1 MEEDKS
7 KLVLCHLHG
16 SNSALDGLS
25 NLKEA
30 ALKLKELGY
39 GGGAITD
46 HGTLSGTYDWYKAC
60 NEVGIKPILGCEFYM
75 AINDYKIHDNSEKE
89 RTHLTVLAKNKK
101 GWQNLCRLNYLS
113 YKDGFYYKNRIDY
126 KLLFEHK
133 EGLIVLSGCASSQI
147 SKYIKNDEFDKA
159 KDLIIKLKE
168 EFKDD
173 FYLELQSHDW
183 EPQKKINKFLR
194 QMSKELDIKTLVGAD
209 SHYVNHS
216 DQYEHEIVLCIGTA
230 SNINDKDRMT
240 LKDFDLSIP
249 DPKDLEKE
257 FSLELENS
265 KEIYDKC
272 NFDFKELFDGH
283 VILPDFTDKDKEY
296 DLLRRLVFEGY
307 KKKYTGNETWKGE
320 TIQQRI
326 HRELETIKKI
336 DYVGYLLIVSDIC
349 RWCKK
354 NDILVGPGR
363 GSVGGSVVAYCL
375 DITSFSPLIEDIVFE
390 RFVNEDR
397 YCFVPNSVV
406 NCKHSARV
414 KIKDIKPGDEVKTF
428 DLTYQ
433 KVLRKHIKYVEDE
446 NMIRLFLSNGKK
458 IECTE
463 NHGIFVKDKGFIS
476 AKNLKETDILLSP
489 KTGTD
494 IVEVKCNRC
503 NNFVKVQ
510 ASEYTSIVSGNSSK
524 EITCKKCTKIKKN
537 ETIINR
543 FGSEY
548 NYYSYMSRCR
558 TKDGNNK
565 ISEAAKRRWKDKNF
579 REYYKNNQNYKFKTT
594 EFKEKCRQASID
606 FYSNKDNYKKYCSL
620 MKEVNNRPEKIEK
633 QRKSILE
640 TINTKGLNNFSEK
653 SYRTVAA
660 HFASQKN
667 NSYIYCR
674 SSYERLYCE
683 LLEVDSTVLSFCNS
697 SHRIKYIDE
706 NGKERIYL
714 PDFDV
719 YYNNGKVELVEI
731 KNKYT
736 GAMIRNKL
744 KIQAAKKYCKE
755 NNIDFIYLDCIEK
768 IKEKNSNLHNDIKIM
783 KIEKFKYTGEVYDLT
798 IENNQNYFVS
808 NICVHNSPCDI
819 DLDFQEDKRHLV
831 IEYITKRYGEEF
843 VSGIGIYSKLKAKSA
858 FKDVARTLG
867 MSFEDSLK
875 ATKEIYENPLN
886 VDKYLMVSL
895 KGDGDKILPSQYV
908 VEQYN
913 NNPLFKEVFDEAVK
927 LEGKLRQIGTHACGK
942 LISPI
947 NLTWNI
953 PLMVSNGDVI
963 TQWDHPTIE
972 SLVGV
977 QKFDILGLSN
987 LKIAK
992 NTIKNIRFNL

>member
-1 MEEDKS
+1 MENNNFIKS
-7 KLVLCHLHG
+7 KITSTHGHLHH
-16 SNSALDGLS
+16 SKLDGLS
-25 NLKEA
+25 NEKEA
-30 ALKLKELGY
+30 AQRYKELGY
-39 GGGAITD
+39 GAASITD
-46 HGTLSGTYDWYKAC
+46 HGTLSGTYAWYKAC

-75 AINDYKIHDNSEKE
+75 AINDYKIHGNSEKE

-159 KDLIIKLKE
+159 KDLIVKLKE

-296 DLLRRLVFEGY
+296 DLLRKLVFEGY

-326 HRELETIKKI
+326 HRELETIKKM

-354 NDILVGPGR
+354 NDILTGPGR

-397 YCFVPNSVV
+397 Y
-406 NCKHSARV
+406 
-414 KIKDIKPGDEVKTF
+414 
-428 DLTYQ
+428 
-433 KVLRKHIKYVEDE
+433 
-446 NMIRLFLSNGKK
+446 
-458 IECTE
+458 
-463 NHGIFVKDKGFIS
+463 
-476 AKNLKETDILLSP
+476 
-489 KTGTD
+489 
-494 IVEVKCNRC
+494 
-503 NNFVKVQ
+503 
-510 ASEYTSIVSGNSSK
+510 
-524 EITCKKCTKIKKN
+524 
-537 ETIINR
+537 
-543 FGSEY
+543 
-548 NYYSYMSRCR
+548 
-558 TKDGNNK
+558 
-565 ISEAAKRRWKDKNF
+565 
-579 REYYKNNQNYKFKTT
+579 
-594 EFKEKCRQASID
+594 
-606 FYSNKDNYKKYCSL
+606 
-620 MKEVNNRPEKIEK
+620 
-633 QRKSILE
+633 
-640 TINTKGLNNFSEK
+640 
-653 SYRTVAA
+653 
-660 HFASQKN
+660 
-667 NSYIYCR
+667 
-674 SSYERLYCE
+674 
-683 LLEVDSTVLSFCNS
+683 
-697 SHRIKYIDE
+697 
-706 NGKERIYL
+706 
-714 PDFDV
+714 
-719 YYNNGKVELVEI
+719 
-731 KNKYT
+731 
-736 GAMIRNKL
+736 
-744 KIQAAKKYCKE
+744 
-755 NNIDFIYLDCIEK
+755 
-768 IKEKNSNLHNDIKIM
+768 
-783 KIEKFKYTGEVYDLT
+783 
-798 IENNQNYFVS
+798 
-808 NICVHNSPCDI
+808 SPCDI

-843 VSGIGIYSKLKAKSA
+843 VSGIGIYSKLKAKSS

-972 SLVGV
+972 SLTGI

-992 NTIKNIRFNL
+992 NAIKNIRFNL

>member
-1 MEEDKS
+1 MEENKS

-39 GGGAITD
+39 GGGVITD

-159 KDLIIKLKE
+159 RDLIIKLKE

-326 HRELETIKKI
+326 HRELETIKKM

-349 RWCKK
+349 RWCKN
-354 NDILVGPGR
+354 NDILTGPGR

-397 YCFVPNSVV
+397 Y
-406 NCKHSARV
+406 
-414 KIKDIKPGDEVKTF
+414 
-428 DLTYQ
+428 
-433 KVLRKHIKYVEDE
+433 
-446 NMIRLFLSNGKK
+446 
-458 IECTE
+458 
-463 NHGIFVKDKGFIS
+463 
-476 AKNLKETDILLSP
+476 
-489 KTGTD
+489 
-494 IVEVKCNRC
+494 
-503 NNFVKVQ
+503 
-510 ASEYTSIVSGNSSK
+510 
-524 EITCKKCTKIKKN
+524 
-537 ETIINR
+537 
-543 FGSEY
+543 
-548 NYYSYMSRCR
+548 
-558 TKDGNNK
+558 
-565 ISEAAKRRWKDKNF
+565 
-579 REYYKNNQNYKFKTT
+579 
-594 EFKEKCRQASID
+594 
-606 FYSNKDNYKKYCSL
+606 
-620 MKEVNNRPEKIEK
+620 
-633 QRKSILE
+633 
-640 TINTKGLNNFSEK
+640 
-653 SYRTVAA
+653 
-660 HFASQKN
+660 
-667 NSYIYCR
+667 
-674 SSYERLYCE
+674 
-683 LLEVDSTVLSFCNS
+683 
-697 SHRIKYIDE
+697 
-706 NGKERIYL
+706 
-714 PDFDV
+714 
-719 YYNNGKVELVEI
+719 
-731 KNKYT
+731 
-736 GAMIRNKL
+736 
-744 KIQAAKKYCKE
+744 
-755 NNIDFIYLDCIEK
+755 
-768 IKEKNSNLHNDIKIM
+768 
-783 KIEKFKYTGEVYDLT
+783 
-798 IENNQNYFVS
+798 
-808 NICVHNSPCDI
+808 SPCDI

-867 MSFEDSLK
+867 MSFEESLK

>member
-1 MEEDKS
+1 MENNNFIKS
-7 KLVLCHLHG
+7 KITSTHGHLHH
-16 SNSALDGLS
+16 SKLDGLS
-25 NLKEA
+25 NEKEA
-30 ALKLKELGY
+30 AQRYKELGY
-39 GGGAITD
+39 GAASITD
-46 HGTLSGTYDWYKAC
+46 HGTLSGTYAWYKAC

-249 DPKDLEKE
+249 DPKNLEKE

-296 DLLRRLVFEGY
+296 DLLRKLVFEGY

-326 HRELETIKKI
+326 HRELETIKKM

-354 NDILVGPGR
+354 NDILTGPGR

-397 YCFVPNSVV
+397 Y
-406 NCKHSARV
+406 
-414 KIKDIKPGDEVKTF
+414 
-428 DLTYQ
+428 
-433 KVLRKHIKYVEDE
+433 
-446 NMIRLFLSNGKK
+446 
-458 IECTE
+458 
-463 NHGIFVKDKGFIS
+463 
-476 AKNLKETDILLSP
+476 
-489 KTGTD
+489 
-494 IVEVKCNRC
+494 
-503 NNFVKVQ
+503 
-510 ASEYTSIVSGNSSK
+510 
-524 EITCKKCTKIKKN
+524 
-537 ETIINR
+537 
-543 FGSEY
+543 
-548 NYYSYMSRCR
+548 
-558 TKDGNNK
+558 
-565 ISEAAKRRWKDKNF
+565 
-579 REYYKNNQNYKFKTT
+579 
-594 EFKEKCRQASID
+594 
-606 FYSNKDNYKKYCSL
+606 
-620 MKEVNNRPEKIEK
+620 
-633 QRKSILE
+633 
-640 TINTKGLNNFSEK
+640 
-653 SYRTVAA
+653 
-660 HFASQKN
+660 
-667 NSYIYCR
+667 
-674 SSYERLYCE
+674 
-683 LLEVDSTVLSFCNS
+683 
-697 SHRIKYIDE
+697 
-706 NGKERIYL
+706 
-714 PDFDV
+714 
-719 YYNNGKVELVEI
+719 
-731 KNKYT
+731 
-736 GAMIRNKL
+736 
-744 KIQAAKKYCKE
+744 
-755 NNIDFIYLDCIEK
+755 
-768 IKEKNSNLHNDIKIM
+768 
-783 KIEKFKYTGEVYDLT
+783 
-798 IENNQNYFVS
+798 
-808 NICVHNSPCDI
+808 SPCDI

-972 SLVGV
+972 SLTGL
-977 QKFDILGLSN
+977 QKFDVLGLSN

-992 NTIKNIRFNL
+992 NTIKKMRFNL

>member
-1 MEEDKS
+1 MENNNFIKS
-7 KLVLCHLHG
+7 KITSTHGHLHH
-16 SNSALDGLS
+16 SKLDGLS
-25 NLKEA
+25 NEKEA
-30 ALKLKELGY
+30 AQRYKELGY
-39 GGGAITD
+39 GAASITD
-46 HGTLSGTYDWYKAC
+46 HGTLSGTYAWYKAC

-194 QMSKELDIKTLVGAD
+194 QMSKEFNIKTLVGAD

-249 DPKDLEKE
+249 DPKNLEKE

-296 DLLRRLVFEGY
+296 DLLRKLVFEGY

-326 HRELETIKKI
+326 HRELETIKKM

-354 NDILVGPGR
+354 NDILTGPGR

-397 YCFVPNSVV
+397 Y
-406 NCKHSARV
+406 
-414 KIKDIKPGDEVKTF
+414 
-428 DLTYQ
+428 
-433 KVLRKHIKYVEDE
+433 
-446 NMIRLFLSNGKK
+446 
-458 IECTE
+458 
-463 NHGIFVKDKGFIS
+463 
-476 AKNLKETDILLSP
+476 
-489 KTGTD
+489 
-494 IVEVKCNRC
+494 
-503 NNFVKVQ
+503 
-510 ASEYTSIVSGNSSK
+510 
-524 EITCKKCTKIKKN
+524 
-537 ETIINR
+537 
-543 FGSEY
+543 
-548 NYYSYMSRCR
+548 
-558 TKDGNNK
+558 
-565 ISEAAKRRWKDKNF
+565 
-579 REYYKNNQNYKFKTT
+579 
-594 EFKEKCRQASID
+594 
-606 FYSNKDNYKKYCSL
+606 
-620 MKEVNNRPEKIEK
+620 
-633 QRKSILE
+633 
-640 TINTKGLNNFSEK
+640 
-653 SYRTVAA
+653 
-660 HFASQKN
+660 
-667 NSYIYCR
+667 
-674 SSYERLYCE
+674 
-683 LLEVDSTVLSFCNS
+683 
-697 SHRIKYIDE
+697 
-706 NGKERIYL
+706 
-714 PDFDV
+714 
-719 YYNNGKVELVEI
+719 
-731 KNKYT
+731 
-736 GAMIRNKL
+736 
-744 KIQAAKKYCKE
+744 
-755 NNIDFIYLDCIEK
+755 
-768 IKEKNSNLHNDIKIM
+768 
-783 KIEKFKYTGEVYDLT
+783 
-798 IENNQNYFVS
+798 
-808 NICVHNSPCDI
+808 SPCDI

-913 NNPLFKEVFDEAVK
+913 SNPLFKEVFDEAVK

-972 SLVGV
+972 SLTGL
-977 QKFDILGLSN
+977 QKFDVLGLSN

-992 NTIKNIRFNL
+992 NTIKKMRFNL

>member
-39 GGGAITD
+39 GGGVITD

-126 KLLFEHK
+126 KILFEHK

-216 DQYEHEIVLCIGTA
+216 DKYEHEIVLCIGTA

-326 HRELETIKKI
+326 HRELETIKKM

-354 NDILVGPGR
+354 NDILTGPGR

-397 YCFVPNSVV
+397 Y
-406 NCKHSARV
+406 
-414 KIKDIKPGDEVKTF
+414 
-428 DLTYQ
+428 
-433 KVLRKHIKYVEDE
+433 
-446 NMIRLFLSNGKK
+446 
-458 IECTE
+458 
-463 NHGIFVKDKGFIS
+463 
-476 AKNLKETDILLSP
+476 
-489 KTGTD
+489 
-494 IVEVKCNRC
+494 
-503 NNFVKVQ
+503 
-510 ASEYTSIVSGNSSK
+510 
-524 EITCKKCTKIKKN
+524 
-537 ETIINR
+537 
-543 FGSEY
+543 
-548 NYYSYMSRCR
+548 
-558 TKDGNNK
+558 
-565 ISEAAKRRWKDKNF
+565 
-579 REYYKNNQNYKFKTT
+579 
-594 EFKEKCRQASID
+594 
-606 FYSNKDNYKKYCSL
+606 
-620 MKEVNNRPEKIEK
+620 
-633 QRKSILE
+633 
-640 TINTKGLNNFSEK
+640 
-653 SYRTVAA
+653 
-660 HFASQKN
+660 
-667 NSYIYCR
+667 
-674 SSYERLYCE
+674 
-683 LLEVDSTVLSFCNS
+683 
-697 SHRIKYIDE
+697 
-706 NGKERIYL
+706 
-714 PDFDV
+714 
-719 YYNNGKVELVEI
+719 
-731 KNKYT
+731 
-736 GAMIRNKL
+736 
-744 KIQAAKKYCKE
+744 
-755 NNIDFIYLDCIEK
+755 
-768 IKEKNSNLHNDIKIM
+768 
-783 KIEKFKYTGEVYDLT
+783 
-798 IENNQNYFVS
+798 
-808 NICVHNSPCDI
+808 SPCDI

-972 SLVGV
+972 SLTGI

>member
-1 MEEDKS
+1 MENNNFIKS
-7 KLVLCHLHG
+7 KITSTHGHLHH
-16 SNSALDGLS
+16 SKLDGLS
-25 NLKEA
+25 NEKEA
-30 ALKLKELGY
+30 AQRYKELGY
-39 GGGAITD
+39 GAASITD
-46 HGTLSGTYDWYKAC
+46 HGTLSGTYAWYKAC

-159 KDLIIKLKE
+159 RDLIIKLKE

-194 QMSKELDIKTLVGAD
+194 QASKEFNIKTLVGAD

-326 HRELETIKKI
+326 HRELETIKKM

-397 YCFVPNSVV
+397 Y
-406 NCKHSARV
+406 
-414 KIKDIKPGDEVKTF
+414 
-428 DLTYQ
+428 
-433 KVLRKHIKYVEDE
+433 
-446 NMIRLFLSNGKK
+446 
-458 IECTE
+458 
-463 NHGIFVKDKGFIS
+463 
-476 AKNLKETDILLSP
+476 
-489 KTGTD
+489 
-494 IVEVKCNRC
+494 
-503 NNFVKVQ
+503 
-510 ASEYTSIVSGNSSK
+510 
-524 EITCKKCTKIKKN
+524 
-537 ETIINR
+537 
-543 FGSEY
+543 
-548 NYYSYMSRCR
+548 
-558 TKDGNNK
+558 
-565 ISEAAKRRWKDKNF
+565 
-579 REYYKNNQNYKFKTT
+579 
-594 EFKEKCRQASID
+594 
-606 FYSNKDNYKKYCSL
+606 
-620 MKEVNNRPEKIEK
+620 
-633 QRKSILE
+633 
-640 TINTKGLNNFSEK
+640 
-653 SYRTVAA
+653 
-660 HFASQKN
+660 
-667 NSYIYCR
+667 
-674 SSYERLYCE
+674 
-683 LLEVDSTVLSFCNS
+683 
-697 SHRIKYIDE
+697 
-706 NGKERIYL
+706 
-714 PDFDV
+714 
-719 YYNNGKVELVEI
+719 
-731 KNKYT
+731 
-736 GAMIRNKL
+736 
-744 KIQAAKKYCKE
+744 
-755 NNIDFIYLDCIEK
+755 
-768 IKEKNSNLHNDIKIM
+768 
-783 KIEKFKYTGEVYDLT
+783 
-798 IENNQNYFVS
+798 
-808 NICVHNSPCDI
+808 SPCDI

>member
-1 MEEDKS
+1 MENNNFIKS
-7 KLVLCHLHG
+7 KITSTHGHLHH
-16 SNSALDGLS
+16 SKLDGLS
-25 NLKEA
+25 NEKEA
-30 ALKLKELGY
+30 AQRYKELGY
-39 GGGAITD
+39 GAASITD
-46 HGTLSGTYDWYKAC
+46 HGTLSGTYAWYKAC

-326 HRELETIKKI
+326 HRELETIKKM

-397 YCFVPNSVV
+397 Y
-406 NCKHSARV
+406 
-414 KIKDIKPGDEVKTF
+414 
-428 DLTYQ
+428 
-433 KVLRKHIKYVEDE
+433 
-446 NMIRLFLSNGKK
+446 
-458 IECTE
+458 
-463 NHGIFVKDKGFIS
+463 
-476 AKNLKETDILLSP
+476 
-489 KTGTD
+489 
-494 IVEVKCNRC
+494 
-503 NNFVKVQ
+503 
-510 ASEYTSIVSGNSSK
+510 
-524 EITCKKCTKIKKN
+524 
-537 ETIINR
+537 
-543 FGSEY
+543 
-548 NYYSYMSRCR
+548 
-558 TKDGNNK
+558 
-565 ISEAAKRRWKDKNF
+565 
-579 REYYKNNQNYKFKTT
+579 
-594 EFKEKCRQASID
+594 
-606 FYSNKDNYKKYCSL
+606 
-620 MKEVNNRPEKIEK
+620 
-633 QRKSILE
+633 
-640 TINTKGLNNFSEK
+640 
-653 SYRTVAA
+653 
-660 HFASQKN
+660 
-667 NSYIYCR
+667 
-674 SSYERLYCE
+674 
-683 LLEVDSTVLSFCNS
+683 
-697 SHRIKYIDE
+697 
-706 NGKERIYL
+706 
-714 PDFDV
+714 
-719 YYNNGKVELVEI
+719 
-731 KNKYT
+731 
-736 GAMIRNKL
+736 
-744 KIQAAKKYCKE
+744 
-755 NNIDFIYLDCIEK
+755 
-768 IKEKNSNLHNDIKIM
+768 
-783 KIEKFKYTGEVYDLT
+783 
-798 IENNQNYFVS
+798 
-808 NICVHNSPCDI
+808 SPCDI

-972 SLVGV
+972 SLTGI

-992 NTIKNIRFNL
+992 NAIKNIRFNL

>member
-1 MEEDKS
+1 MENNNFIKS
-7 KLVLCHLHG
+7 KITSTHGHLHH
-16 SNSALDGLS
+16 SKLDGLS
-25 NLKEA
+25 NEKEA
-30 ALKLKELGY
+30 AQRYKELGY
-39 GGGAITD
+39 GAASITD

-249 DPKDLEKE
+249 DPKNLEKE

-296 DLLRRLVFEGY
+296 DLLRKLVFEGY

-326 HRELETIKKI
+326 HRELETIKKM

-397 YCFVPNSVV
+397 Y
-406 NCKHSARV
+406 
-414 KIKDIKPGDEVKTF
+414 
-428 DLTYQ
+428 
-433 KVLRKHIKYVEDE
+433 
-446 NMIRLFLSNGKK
+446 
-458 IECTE
+458 
-463 NHGIFVKDKGFIS
+463 
-476 AKNLKETDILLSP
+476 
-489 KTGTD
+489 
-494 IVEVKCNRC
+494 
-503 NNFVKVQ
+503 
-510 ASEYTSIVSGNSSK
+510 
-524 EITCKKCTKIKKN
+524 
-537 ETIINR
+537 
-543 FGSEY
+543 
-548 NYYSYMSRCR
+548 
-558 TKDGNNK
+558 
-565 ISEAAKRRWKDKNF
+565 
-579 REYYKNNQNYKFKTT
+579 
-594 EFKEKCRQASID
+594 
-606 FYSNKDNYKKYCSL
+606 
-620 MKEVNNRPEKIEK
+620 
-633 QRKSILE
+633 
-640 TINTKGLNNFSEK
+640 
-653 SYRTVAA
+653 
-660 HFASQKN
+660 
-667 NSYIYCR
+667 
-674 SSYERLYCE
+674 
-683 LLEVDSTVLSFCNS
+683 
-697 SHRIKYIDE
+697 
-706 NGKERIYL
+706 
-714 PDFDV
+714 
-719 YYNNGKVELVEI
+719 
-731 KNKYT
+731 
-736 GAMIRNKL
+736 
-744 KIQAAKKYCKE
+744 
-755 NNIDFIYLDCIEK
+755 
-768 IKEKNSNLHNDIKIM
+768 
-783 KIEKFKYTGEVYDLT
+783 
-798 IENNQNYFVS
+798 
-808 NICVHNSPCDI
+808 SPCDI

>member
-1 MEEDKS
+1 MEENKS

-39 GGGAITD
+39 GGGVITD

-89 RTHLTVLAKNKK
+89 RTHLTVFAKNKK

-147 SKYIKNDEFDKA
+147 SKYIKNDELDKA

-183 EPQKKINKFLR
+183 EPQKKINKFLK
-194 QMSKELDIKTLVGAD
+194 QASIKYNIKTLVGAD
-209 SHYVNHS
+209 SHYVNHK
-216 DQYEHEIVLCIGTA
+216 DQYEHEIILCIGTA
-230 SNINDKDRMT
+230 SNIDDKDRMT

-296 DLLRRLVFEGY
+296 DLLRKLVFEGY
-307 KKKYTGNETWKGE
+307 KKKYTRNETWKGE

-326 HRELETIKKI
+326 HRELETIKKM

-349 RWCKK
+349 KWCKK
-354 NDILVGPGR
+354 NDILTGPGR

-397 YCFVPNSVV
+397 Y
-406 NCKHSARV
+406 
-414 KIKDIKPGDEVKTF
+414 
-428 DLTYQ
+428 
-433 KVLRKHIKYVEDE
+433 
-446 NMIRLFLSNGKK
+446 
-458 IECTE
+458 
-463 NHGIFVKDKGFIS
+463 
-476 AKNLKETDILLSP
+476 
-489 KTGTD
+489 
-494 IVEVKCNRC
+494 
-503 NNFVKVQ
+503 
-510 ASEYTSIVSGNSSK
+510 
-524 EITCKKCTKIKKN
+524 
-537 ETIINR
+537 
-543 FGSEY
+543 
-548 NYYSYMSRCR
+548 
-558 TKDGNNK
+558 
-565 ISEAAKRRWKDKNF
+565 
-579 REYYKNNQNYKFKTT
+579 
-594 EFKEKCRQASID
+594 
-606 FYSNKDNYKKYCSL
+606 
-620 MKEVNNRPEKIEK
+620 
-633 QRKSILE
+633 
-640 TINTKGLNNFSEK
+640 
-653 SYRTVAA
+653 
-660 HFASQKN
+660 
-667 NSYIYCR
+667 
-674 SSYERLYCE
+674 
-683 LLEVDSTVLSFCNS
+683 
-697 SHRIKYIDE
+697 
-706 NGKERIYL
+706 
-714 PDFDV
+714 
-719 YYNNGKVELVEI
+719 
-731 KNKYT
+731 
-736 GAMIRNKL
+736 
-744 KIQAAKKYCKE
+744 
-755 NNIDFIYLDCIEK
+755 
-768 IKEKNSNLHNDIKIM
+768 
-783 KIEKFKYTGEVYDLT
+783 
-798 IENNQNYFVS
+798 
-808 NICVHNSPCDI
+808 SPCDI

-972 SLVGV
+972 SLTGL
-977 QKFDILGLSN
+977 QKFDVLGLSN

>member
-1 MEEDKS
+1 MEENKS

-39 GGGAITD
+39 GGGVITD

-89 RTHLTVLAKNKK
+89 RTHLTVFAKNKK

-194 QMSKELDIKTLVGAD
+194 QMSKEFNIKTLVGAD

-326 HRELETIKKI
+326 HRELETIKKM

-354 NDILVGPGR
+354 NDILTGPGR

-397 YCFVPNSVV
+397 Y
-406 NCKHSARV
+406 
-414 KIKDIKPGDEVKTF
+414 
-428 DLTYQ
+428 
-433 KVLRKHIKYVEDE
+433 
-446 NMIRLFLSNGKK
+446 
-458 IECTE
+458 
-463 NHGIFVKDKGFIS
+463 
-476 AKNLKETDILLSP
+476 
-489 KTGTD
+489 
-494 IVEVKCNRC
+494 
-503 NNFVKVQ
+503 
-510 ASEYTSIVSGNSSK
+510 
-524 EITCKKCTKIKKN
+524 
-537 ETIINR
+537 
-543 FGSEY
+543 
-548 NYYSYMSRCR
+548 
-558 TKDGNNK
+558 
-565 ISEAAKRRWKDKNF
+565 
-579 REYYKNNQNYKFKTT
+579 
-594 EFKEKCRQASID
+594 
-606 FYSNKDNYKKYCSL
+606 
-620 MKEVNNRPEKIEK
+620 
-633 QRKSILE
+633 
-640 TINTKGLNNFSEK
+640 
-653 SYRTVAA
+653 
-660 HFASQKN
+660 
-667 NSYIYCR
+667 
-674 SSYERLYCE
+674 
-683 LLEVDSTVLSFCNS
+683 
-697 SHRIKYIDE
+697 
-706 NGKERIYL
+706 
-714 PDFDV
+714 
-719 YYNNGKVELVEI
+719 
-731 KNKYT
+731 
-736 GAMIRNKL
+736 
-744 KIQAAKKYCKE
+744 
-755 NNIDFIYLDCIEK
+755 
-768 IKEKNSNLHNDIKIM
+768 
-783 KIEKFKYTGEVYDLT
+783 
-798 IENNQNYFVS
+798 
-808 NICVHNSPCDI
+808 SPCDI

-843 VSGIGIYSKLKAKSA
+843 VSGIGICSKLKAKSA

-886 VDKYLMVSL
+886 VDKYLIVSL

-913 NNPLFKEVFDEAVK
+913 SNPLFKEVFDEAVK

-972 SLVGV
+972 SLTGL
-977 QKFDILGLSN
+977 QKFDVLGLSN

-992 NTIKNIRFNL
+992 NTIKKMRFNL

>member
-1 MEEDKS
+1 MENNNFIKS
-7 KLVLCHLHG
+7 KITSTHGHLHH
-16 SNSALDGLS
+16 SKLDGLS
-25 NLKEA
+25 NEKEA
-30 ALKLKELGY
+30 AKRYKELGY
-39 GGGAITD
+39 GAASITD
-46 HGTLSGTYDWYKAC
+46 HGTLSGTYAWYKAC

-194 QMSKELDIKTLVGAD
+194 QMSKEFNIKTLVGAD

-326 HRELETIKKI
+326 HRELETIKKM

-354 NDILVGPGR
+354 NDILTGPGR

-397 YCFVPNSVV
+397 Y
-406 NCKHSARV
+406 
-414 KIKDIKPGDEVKTF
+414 
-428 DLTYQ
+428 
-433 KVLRKHIKYVEDE
+433 
-446 NMIRLFLSNGKK
+446 
-458 IECTE
+458 
-463 NHGIFVKDKGFIS
+463 
-476 AKNLKETDILLSP
+476 
-489 KTGTD
+489 
-494 IVEVKCNRC
+494 
-503 NNFVKVQ
+503 
-510 ASEYTSIVSGNSSK
+510 
-524 EITCKKCTKIKKN
+524 
-537 ETIINR
+537 
-543 FGSEY
+543 
-548 NYYSYMSRCR
+548 
-558 TKDGNNK
+558 
-565 ISEAAKRRWKDKNF
+565 
-579 REYYKNNQNYKFKTT
+579 
-594 EFKEKCRQASID
+594 
-606 FYSNKDNYKKYCSL
+606 
-620 MKEVNNRPEKIEK
+620 
-633 QRKSILE
+633 
-640 TINTKGLNNFSEK
+640 
-653 SYRTVAA
+653 
-660 HFASQKN
+660 
-667 NSYIYCR
+667 
-674 SSYERLYCE
+674 
-683 LLEVDSTVLSFCNS
+683 
-697 SHRIKYIDE
+697 
-706 NGKERIYL
+706 
-714 PDFDV
+714 
-719 YYNNGKVELVEI
+719 
-731 KNKYT
+731 
-736 GAMIRNKL
+736 
-744 KIQAAKKYCKE
+744 
-755 NNIDFIYLDCIEK
+755 
-768 IKEKNSNLHNDIKIM
+768 
-783 KIEKFKYTGEVYDLT
+783 
-798 IENNQNYFVS
+798 
-808 NICVHNSPCDI
+808 SPCDI

-886 VDKYLMVSL
+886 VDKYLIVSL

-913 NNPLFKEVFDEAVK
+913 SNPLFKEVFDEAVK

-972 SLVGV
+972 SLTGL
-977 QKFDILGLSN
+977 QKFDVLGLSN

-992 NTIKNIRFNL
+992 NTIKKMRFNL

>member
-1 MEEDKS
+1 MEENKS

-39 GGGAITD
+39 GGGVITD

-75 AINDYKIHDNSEKE
+75 AINDCKIHDNSEKE

-326 HRELETIKKI
+326 HRELETIKKM

-363 GSVGGSVVAYCL
+363 GSVGGSVAAYCL

-397 YCFVPNSVV
+397 Y
-406 NCKHSARV
+406 
-414 KIKDIKPGDEVKTF
+414 
-428 DLTYQ
+428 
-433 KVLRKHIKYVEDE
+433 
-446 NMIRLFLSNGKK
+446 
-458 IECTE
+458 
-463 NHGIFVKDKGFIS
+463 
-476 AKNLKETDILLSP
+476 
-489 KTGTD
+489 
-494 IVEVKCNRC
+494 
-503 NNFVKVQ
+503 
-510 ASEYTSIVSGNSSK
+510 
-524 EITCKKCTKIKKN
+524 
-537 ETIINR
+537 
-543 FGSEY
+543 
-548 NYYSYMSRCR
+548 
-558 TKDGNNK
+558 
-565 ISEAAKRRWKDKNF
+565 
-579 REYYKNNQNYKFKTT
+579 
-594 EFKEKCRQASID
+594 
-606 FYSNKDNYKKYCSL
+606 
-620 MKEVNNRPEKIEK
+620 
-633 QRKSILE
+633 
-640 TINTKGLNNFSEK
+640 
-653 SYRTVAA
+653 
-660 HFASQKN
+660 
-667 NSYIYCR
+667 
-674 SSYERLYCE
+674 
-683 LLEVDSTVLSFCNS
+683 
-697 SHRIKYIDE
+697 
-706 NGKERIYL
+706 
-714 PDFDV
+714 
-719 YYNNGKVELVEI
+719 
-731 KNKYT
+731 
-736 GAMIRNKL
+736 
-744 KIQAAKKYCKE
+744 
-755 NNIDFIYLDCIEK
+755 
-768 IKEKNSNLHNDIKIM
+768 
-783 KIEKFKYTGEVYDLT
+783 
-798 IENNQNYFVS
+798 
-808 NICVHNSPCDI
+808 SPCDI

-886 VDKYLMVSL
+886 VDKYLIVSL

-972 SLVGV
+972 SLTGI

>member
-1 MEEDKS
+1 MEENKS

-39 GGGAITD
+39 GGGVITD

-75 AINDYKIHDNSEKE
+75 AINDYKVHDNSEKE
-89 RTHLTVLAKNKK
+89 RTHLTVFAKNKK

-113 YKDGFYYKNRIDY
+113 YKYGFYYKNRIDY

-173 FYLELQSHDW
+173 FYLELQSHNW

-194 QMSKELDIKTLVGAD
+194 QASKEFNIKTLVGAD
-209 SHYVNHS
+209 SHYVNHK
-216 DQYEHEIVLCIGTA
+216 DQYEHEIILCIGTA
-230 SNINDKDRMT
+230 SNIDDKDRMT

-296 DLLRRLVFEGY
+296 DLLRKLVFEGY

-326 HRELETIKKI
+326 HRELETIKKM

-349 RWCKK
+349 RWCRK
-354 NDILVGPGR
+354 NDILPGVGR
-363 GSVGGSVVAYCL
+363 GSCGGSVVAYCL

-397 YCFVPNSVV
+397 YCFTSNMKVFTNIGEVEIS
-406 NCKHSARV
+406 
-414 KIKDIKPGDEVKTF
+414 KINNKLLVLTKDGS
-428 DLTYQ
+428 YQ
-433 KVLRKHIKYVEDE
+433 KILKLHKKQINENILRIK
-446 NMIRLFLSNGKK
+446 LSNNRI
-458 IECTE
+458 IECTK
-463 NHGIFVKDKGFIS
+463 NHEIFVIDKGFVN
-476 AKNLKETDILLSP
+476 AKNLILKDKLLDFNNNEIDIL
-489 KTGTD
+489 
-494 IVEVKCNRC
+494 N
-503 NNFVKVQ
+503 
-510 ASEYTSIVSGNSSK
+510 
-524 EITCKKCTKIKKN
+524 IK
-537 ETIINR
+537 
-543 FGSEY
+543 
-548 NYYSYMSRCR
+548 
-558 TKDGNNK
+558 
-565 ISEAAKRRWKDKNF
+565 
-579 REYYKNNQNYKFKTT
+579 
-594 EFKEKCRQASID
+594 EFK
-606 FYSNKDNYKKYCSL
+606 Y
-620 MKEVNNRPEKIEK
+620 
-633 QRKSILE
+633 
-640 TINTKGLNNFSEK
+640 
-653 SYRTVAA
+653 
-660 HFASQKN
+660 
-667 NSYIYCR
+667 
-674 SSYERLYCE
+674 
-683 LLEVDSTVLSFCNS
+683 
-697 SHRIKYIDE
+697 
-706 NGKERIYL
+706 NG
-714 PDFDV
+714 
-719 YYNNGKVELVEI
+719 N
-731 KNKYT
+731 
-736 GAMIRNKL
+736 
-744 KIQAAKKYCKE
+744 
-755 NNIDFIYLDCIEK
+755 
-768 IKEKNSNLHNDIKIM
+768 
-783 KIEKFKYTGEVYDLT
+783 VYDLT

-831 IEYITKRYGEEF
+831 IEYITKKYGEEF
-843 VSGIGIYSKLKAKSA
+843 VSGVGIYSKLKAKSA
-858 FKDVARTLG
+858 FKDVARVLG

-886 VDKYLMVSL
+886 IDKYLMVSL
-895 KGDGDKILPSQYV
+895 KGDGDKILPSKYV

-913 NNPLFKEVFDEAVK
+913 NNPLFKKVFDEALK

-963 TQWDHPTIE
+963 SQWDYPTIE
-972 SLVGV
+972 AVAKI

-992 NTIKNIRFNL
+992 NTIKKIRFNL

>member
-1 MEEDKS
+1 MEENKS

-147 SKYIKNDEFDKA
+147 SKYIKNNEFDKA

-209 SHYVNHS
+209 SHYVNHK
-216 DQYEHEIVLCIGTA
+216 DQYEHEIILCIGTA

-265 KEIYDKC
+265 KEVYDKC

-283 VILPDFTDKDKEY
+283 VVLPDFTDKDKEY
-296 DLLRRLVFEGY
+296 DLLRKLVFEGY

-326 HRELETIKKI
+326 HRELETIKKM

-354 NDILVGPGR
+354 NDILTGPGR

-397 YCFVPNSVV
+397 Y
-406 NCKHSARV
+406 
-414 KIKDIKPGDEVKTF
+414 
-428 DLTYQ
+428 
-433 KVLRKHIKYVEDE
+433 
-446 NMIRLFLSNGKK
+446 
-458 IECTE
+458 
-463 NHGIFVKDKGFIS
+463 
-476 AKNLKETDILLSP
+476 
-489 KTGTD
+489 
-494 IVEVKCNRC
+494 
-503 NNFVKVQ
+503 
-510 ASEYTSIVSGNSSK
+510 
-524 EITCKKCTKIKKN
+524 
-537 ETIINR
+537 
-543 FGSEY
+543 
-548 NYYSYMSRCR
+548 
-558 TKDGNNK
+558 
-565 ISEAAKRRWKDKNF
+565 
-579 REYYKNNQNYKFKTT
+579 
-594 EFKEKCRQASID
+594 
-606 FYSNKDNYKKYCSL
+606 
-620 MKEVNNRPEKIEK
+620 
-633 QRKSILE
+633 
-640 TINTKGLNNFSEK
+640 
-653 SYRTVAA
+653 
-660 HFASQKN
+660 
-667 NSYIYCR
+667 
-674 SSYERLYCE
+674 
-683 LLEVDSTVLSFCNS
+683 
-697 SHRIKYIDE
+697 
-706 NGKERIYL
+706 
-714 PDFDV
+714 
-719 YYNNGKVELVEI
+719 
-731 KNKYT
+731 
-736 GAMIRNKL
+736 
-744 KIQAAKKYCKE
+744 
-755 NNIDFIYLDCIEK
+755 
-768 IKEKNSNLHNDIKIM
+768 
-783 KIEKFKYTGEVYDLT
+783 
-798 IENNQNYFVS
+798 
-808 NICVHNSPCDI
+808 SPCDI

-913 NNPLFKEVFDEAVK
+913 SNPLFKEVFDEAVK

-972 SLVGV
+972 SLTGL
-977 QKFDILGLSN
+977 QKFDVLGLSN

-992 NTIKNIRFNL
+992 NTIKKMRFNL

>member
-1 MEEDKS
+1 MEENKS

-39 GGGAITD
+39 GGGVITD

-89 RTHLTVLAKNKK
+89 RTHLTVFAKNKK

-194 QMSKELDIKTLVGAD
+194 QMSKEFNIKTLVGAD

-216 DQYEHEIVLCIGTA
+216 DQYEHEIILCIGTA

-326 HRELETIKKI
+326 HRELETIKKM

-354 NDILVGPGR
+354 NDILTGPGR
-363 GSVGGSVVAYCL
+363 GCFLPGSIVKTKKTGRGEKIEKIKPNDMAYTHDGTLQKILNIFEYEVKNEECIELKLSNNKKIKCTSDHLILTKNRGYVEAKNLTYNDILLERKLNHEKVILKCKDCGKEYITNARKVRRIYHSKTPYRNYGEYQCISCYNKCYVKEHGASYVMKRMSLVGNSPEARIKAAIKIKENWKNPQYKKKMTKALKKVWTKEKRDKTSEKVREMWKDPNYNEKVQQNIKKGFLTGKFYSEKSKRNIFYQSSYELKFLTICENDSKIVFFDRCKDRVPYISKDNKEHSYFPDFIVKFKNGEENVCEVKSKWLLEDFLKYKGKAAKNFYGDKFKIIDEDFFKNNNDIIHNDIKILDKKTFKYTGKVYDLEVENCHNYLVSNVTVHNSVGGSVVAYCL

-397 YCFVPNSVV
+397 Y
-406 NCKHSARV
+406 
-414 KIKDIKPGDEVKTF
+414 
-428 DLTYQ
+428 
-433 KVLRKHIKYVEDE
+433 
-446 NMIRLFLSNGKK
+446 
-458 IECTE
+458 
-463 NHGIFVKDKGFIS
+463 
-476 AKNLKETDILLSP
+476 
-489 KTGTD
+489 
-494 IVEVKCNRC
+494 
-503 NNFVKVQ
+503 
-510 ASEYTSIVSGNSSK
+510 
-524 EITCKKCTKIKKN
+524 
-537 ETIINR
+537 
-543 FGSEY
+543 
-548 NYYSYMSRCR
+548 
-558 TKDGNNK
+558 
-565 ISEAAKRRWKDKNF
+565 
-579 REYYKNNQNYKFKTT
+579 
-594 EFKEKCRQASID
+594 
-606 FYSNKDNYKKYCSL
+606 
-620 MKEVNNRPEKIEK
+620 
-633 QRKSILE
+633 
-640 TINTKGLNNFSEK
+640 
-653 SYRTVAA
+653 
-660 HFASQKN
+660 
-667 NSYIYCR
+667 
-674 SSYERLYCE
+674 
-683 LLEVDSTVLSFCNS
+683 
-697 SHRIKYIDE
+697 
-706 NGKERIYL
+706 
-714 PDFDV
+714 
-719 YYNNGKVELVEI
+719 
-731 KNKYT
+731 
-736 GAMIRNKL
+736 
-744 KIQAAKKYCKE
+744 
-755 NNIDFIYLDCIEK
+755 
-768 IKEKNSNLHNDIKIM
+768 
-783 KIEKFKYTGEVYDLT
+783 
-798 IENNQNYFVS
+798 
-808 NICVHNSPCDI
+808 SPCDI

-913 NNPLFKEVFDEAVK
+913 SNPLFKEVFDEAVK

-972 SLVGV
+972 SLTGL
-977 QKFDILGLSN
+977 QKFDVLGLSN

-992 NTIKNIRFNL
+992 NTIKKMRFNL

>member
-1 MEEDKS
+1 MENNNFIKS
-7 KLVLCHLHG
+7 KITSTHGHLHH
-16 SNSALDGLS
+16 SKLDGLS
-25 NLKEA
+25 NEKEA
-30 ALKLKELGY
+30 AQRYKELGY
-39 GGGAITD
+39 GAASITD
-46 HGTLSGTYDWYKAC
+46 HGTLSGTYAWYKAC

-326 HRELETIKKI
+326 HRELETIKKM

-354 NDILVGPGR
+354 NDILTGPGR

-397 YCFVPNSVV
+397 Y
-406 NCKHSARV
+406 
-414 KIKDIKPGDEVKTF
+414 
-428 DLTYQ
+428 
-433 KVLRKHIKYVEDE
+433 
-446 NMIRLFLSNGKK
+446 
-458 IECTE
+458 
-463 NHGIFVKDKGFIS
+463 
-476 AKNLKETDILLSP
+476 
-489 KTGTD
+489 
-494 IVEVKCNRC
+494 
-503 NNFVKVQ
+503 
-510 ASEYTSIVSGNSSK
+510 
-524 EITCKKCTKIKKN
+524 
-537 ETIINR
+537 
-543 FGSEY
+543 
-548 NYYSYMSRCR
+548 
-558 TKDGNNK
+558 
-565 ISEAAKRRWKDKNF
+565 
-579 REYYKNNQNYKFKTT
+579 
-594 EFKEKCRQASID
+594 
-606 FYSNKDNYKKYCSL
+606 
-620 MKEVNNRPEKIEK
+620 
-633 QRKSILE
+633 
-640 TINTKGLNNFSEK
+640 
-653 SYRTVAA
+653 
-660 HFASQKN
+660 
-667 NSYIYCR
+667 
-674 SSYERLYCE
+674 
-683 LLEVDSTVLSFCNS
+683 
-697 SHRIKYIDE
+697 
-706 NGKERIYL
+706 
-714 PDFDV
+714 
-719 YYNNGKVELVEI
+719 
-731 KNKYT
+731 
-736 GAMIRNKL
+736 
-744 KIQAAKKYCKE
+744 
-755 NNIDFIYLDCIEK
+755 
-768 IKEKNSNLHNDIKIM
+768 
-783 KIEKFKYTGEVYDLT
+783 
-798 IENNQNYFVS
+798 
-808 NICVHNSPCDI
+808 SPCDI

-972 SLVGV
+972 SLTGL
-977 QKFDILGLSN
+977 QKFDVLGLSN

-992 NTIKNIRFNL
+992 NTIKKMRFNL

>member
-1 MEEDKS
+1 MENNNFIKS
-7 KLVLCHLHG
+7 KITSTHGHLHH
-16 SNSALDGLS
+16 SKLDGLS
-25 NLKEA
+25 NEKEA
-30 ALKLKELGY
+30 AQRYKELGY
-39 GGGAITD
+39 GAASITD
-46 HGTLSGTYDWYKAC
+46 HGTLSGTYAWYKAC

-326 HRELETIKKI
+326 HRELETIKKM

-354 NDILVGPGR
+354 NNILTGPGR

-397 YCFVPNSVV
+397 Y
-406 NCKHSARV
+406 
-414 KIKDIKPGDEVKTF
+414 
-428 DLTYQ
+428 
-433 KVLRKHIKYVEDE
+433 
-446 NMIRLFLSNGKK
+446 
-458 IECTE
+458 
-463 NHGIFVKDKGFIS
+463 
-476 AKNLKETDILLSP
+476 
-489 KTGTD
+489 
-494 IVEVKCNRC
+494 
-503 NNFVKVQ
+503 
-510 ASEYTSIVSGNSSK
+510 
-524 EITCKKCTKIKKN
+524 
-537 ETIINR
+537 
-543 FGSEY
+543 
-548 NYYSYMSRCR
+548 
-558 TKDGNNK
+558 
-565 ISEAAKRRWKDKNF
+565 
-579 REYYKNNQNYKFKTT
+579 
-594 EFKEKCRQASID
+594 
-606 FYSNKDNYKKYCSL
+606 
-620 MKEVNNRPEKIEK
+620 
-633 QRKSILE
+633 
-640 TINTKGLNNFSEK
+640 
-653 SYRTVAA
+653 
-660 HFASQKN
+660 
-667 NSYIYCR
+667 
-674 SSYERLYCE
+674 
-683 LLEVDSTVLSFCNS
+683 
-697 SHRIKYIDE
+697 
-706 NGKERIYL
+706 
-714 PDFDV
+714 
-719 YYNNGKVELVEI
+719 
-731 KNKYT
+731 
-736 GAMIRNKL
+736 
-744 KIQAAKKYCKE
+744 
-755 NNIDFIYLDCIEK
+755 
-768 IKEKNSNLHNDIKIM
+768 
-783 KIEKFKYTGEVYDLT
+783 
-798 IENNQNYFVS
+798 
-808 NICVHNSPCDI
+808 SPCDI

-972 SLVGV
+972 SLTGI

-992 NTIKNIRFNL
+992 NAIKNIRFNL

>member
-1 MEEDKS
+1 MENNNFIKS
-7 KLVLCHLHG
+7 KITSTHGHLHH
-16 SNSALDGLS
+16 SKLDGLS
-25 NLKEA
+25 NEKEA
-30 ALKLKELGY
+30 AQRYKELGY
-39 GGGAITD
+39 GAASITD
-46 HGTLSGTYDWYKAC
+46 HGTLSGTYAWYKAC

-296 DLLRRLVFEGY
+296 DLLRKLVFEGY

-326 HRELETIKKI
+326 HRELETIKKM

-354 NDILVGPGR
+354 NDILTGPGR

-397 YCFVPNSVV
+397 Y
-406 NCKHSARV
+406 
-414 KIKDIKPGDEVKTF
+414 
-428 DLTYQ
+428 
-433 KVLRKHIKYVEDE
+433 
-446 NMIRLFLSNGKK
+446 
-458 IECTE
+458 
-463 NHGIFVKDKGFIS
+463 
-476 AKNLKETDILLSP
+476 
-489 KTGTD
+489 
-494 IVEVKCNRC
+494 
-503 NNFVKVQ
+503 
-510 ASEYTSIVSGNSSK
+510 
-524 EITCKKCTKIKKN
+524 
-537 ETIINR
+537 
-543 FGSEY
+543 
-548 NYYSYMSRCR
+548 
-558 TKDGNNK
+558 
-565 ISEAAKRRWKDKNF
+565 
-579 REYYKNNQNYKFKTT
+579 
-594 EFKEKCRQASID
+594 
-606 FYSNKDNYKKYCSL
+606 
-620 MKEVNNRPEKIEK
+620 
-633 QRKSILE
+633 
-640 TINTKGLNNFSEK
+640 
-653 SYRTVAA
+653 
-660 HFASQKN
+660 
-667 NSYIYCR
+667 
-674 SSYERLYCE
+674 
-683 LLEVDSTVLSFCNS
+683 
-697 SHRIKYIDE
+697 
-706 NGKERIYL
+706 
-714 PDFDV
+714 
-719 YYNNGKVELVEI
+719 
-731 KNKYT
+731 
-736 GAMIRNKL
+736 
-744 KIQAAKKYCKE
+744 
-755 NNIDFIYLDCIEK
+755 
-768 IKEKNSNLHNDIKIM
+768 
-783 KIEKFKYTGEVYDLT
+783 
-798 IENNQNYFVS
+798 
-808 NICVHNSPCDI
+808 SPCDI

-908 VEQYN
+908 VEQYD

-972 SLVGV
+972 SLTGI

-992 NTIKNIRFNL
+992 NAIKNIRFNL

>member
-1 MEEDKS
+1 MENNNFIKS
-7 KLVLCHLHG
+7 KITSTHGHLHH
-16 SNSALDGLS
+16 SKLDGLS
-25 NLKEA
+25 NEKEA
-30 ALKLKELGY
+30 AQRYKELGY
-39 GGGAITD
+39 GAASITD
-46 HGTLSGTYDWYKAC
+46 HGTLSGTYAWYKAC

-326 HRELETIKKI
+326 HRELETIKKM

-354 NDILVGPGR
+354 NDILTGPGR

-397 YCFVPNSVV
+397 Y
-406 NCKHSARV
+406 
-414 KIKDIKPGDEVKTF
+414 
-428 DLTYQ
+428 
-433 KVLRKHIKYVEDE
+433 
-446 NMIRLFLSNGKK
+446 
-458 IECTE
+458 
-463 NHGIFVKDKGFIS
+463 
-476 AKNLKETDILLSP
+476 
-489 KTGTD
+489 
-494 IVEVKCNRC
+494 
-503 NNFVKVQ
+503 
-510 ASEYTSIVSGNSSK
+510 
-524 EITCKKCTKIKKN
+524 
-537 ETIINR
+537 
-543 FGSEY
+543 
-548 NYYSYMSRCR
+548 
-558 TKDGNNK
+558 
-565 ISEAAKRRWKDKNF
+565 
-579 REYYKNNQNYKFKTT
+579 
-594 EFKEKCRQASID
+594 
-606 FYSNKDNYKKYCSL
+606 
-620 MKEVNNRPEKIEK
+620 
-633 QRKSILE
+633 
-640 TINTKGLNNFSEK
+640 
-653 SYRTVAA
+653 
-660 HFASQKN
+660 
-667 NSYIYCR
+667 
-674 SSYERLYCE
+674 
-683 LLEVDSTVLSFCNS
+683 
-697 SHRIKYIDE
+697 
-706 NGKERIYL
+706 
-714 PDFDV
+714 
-719 YYNNGKVELVEI
+719 
-731 KNKYT
+731 
-736 GAMIRNKL
+736 
-744 KIQAAKKYCKE
+744 
-755 NNIDFIYLDCIEK
+755 
-768 IKEKNSNLHNDIKIM
+768 
-783 KIEKFKYTGEVYDLT
+783 
-798 IENNQNYFVS
+798 
-808 NICVHNSPCDI
+808 SPCDI

>member
-1 MEEDKS
+1 MENNNFIKS
-7 KLVLCHLHG
+7 KITSTHGHLHH
-16 SNSALDGLS
+16 SKLDGLS
-25 NLKEA
+25 NEKEA
-30 ALKLKELGY
+30 AQRYKELGY
-39 GGGAITD
+39 GAASITD
-46 HGTLSGTYDWYKAC
+46 HGTLSGTYAWYKAC

-194 QMSKELDIKTLVGAD
+194 QASKELDIKTLVGAD

-326 HRELETIKKI
+326 HRELETIKKM

-397 YCFVPNSVV
+397 Y
-406 NCKHSARV
+406 
-414 KIKDIKPGDEVKTF
+414 
-428 DLTYQ
+428 
-433 KVLRKHIKYVEDE
+433 
-446 NMIRLFLSNGKK
+446 
-458 IECTE
+458 
-463 NHGIFVKDKGFIS
+463 
-476 AKNLKETDILLSP
+476 
-489 KTGTD
+489 
-494 IVEVKCNRC
+494 
-503 NNFVKVQ
+503 
-510 ASEYTSIVSGNSSK
+510 
-524 EITCKKCTKIKKN
+524 
-537 ETIINR
+537 
-543 FGSEY
+543 
-548 NYYSYMSRCR
+548 
-558 TKDGNNK
+558 
-565 ISEAAKRRWKDKNF
+565 
-579 REYYKNNQNYKFKTT
+579 
-594 EFKEKCRQASID
+594 
-606 FYSNKDNYKKYCSL
+606 
-620 MKEVNNRPEKIEK
+620 
-633 QRKSILE
+633 
-640 TINTKGLNNFSEK
+640 
-653 SYRTVAA
+653 
-660 HFASQKN
+660 
-667 NSYIYCR
+667 
-674 SSYERLYCE
+674 
-683 LLEVDSTVLSFCNS
+683 
-697 SHRIKYIDE
+697 
-706 NGKERIYL
+706 
-714 PDFDV
+714 
-719 YYNNGKVELVEI
+719 
-731 KNKYT
+731 
-736 GAMIRNKL
+736 
-744 KIQAAKKYCKE
+744 
-755 NNIDFIYLDCIEK
+755 
-768 IKEKNSNLHNDIKIM
+768 
-783 KIEKFKYTGEVYDLT
+783 
-798 IENNQNYFVS
+798 
-808 NICVHNSPCDI
+808 SPCDI

>member
-1 MEEDKS
+1 MENNNFIKS
-7 KLVLCHLHG
+7 KITSTHGHLHH
-16 SNSALDGLS
+16 SKLDGLS
-25 NLKEA
+25 NEKEA
-30 ALKLKELGY
+30 AQRYKELGY
-39 GGGAITD
+39 GAASITD
-46 HGTLSGTYDWYKAC
+46 HGTLSGTYAWYKAC

-113 YKDGFYYKNRIDY
+113 YKEGFYYKNRIDY
-126 KLLFEHK
+126 NLLFEHK

-159 KDLIIKLKE
+159 KDLIVKLKE

-194 QMSKELDIKTLVGAD
+194 QMSKEFNIKTLVGAD

-326 HRELETIKKI
+326 HRELETIKKM

-349 RWCKK
+349 RWCKN
-354 NDILVGPGR
+354 NDILTGPGR

-397 YCFVPNSVV
+397 Y
-406 NCKHSARV
+406 
-414 KIKDIKPGDEVKTF
+414 
-428 DLTYQ
+428 
-433 KVLRKHIKYVEDE
+433 
-446 NMIRLFLSNGKK
+446 
-458 IECTE
+458 
-463 NHGIFVKDKGFIS
+463 
-476 AKNLKETDILLSP
+476 
-489 KTGTD
+489 
-494 IVEVKCNRC
+494 
-503 NNFVKVQ
+503 
-510 ASEYTSIVSGNSSK
+510 
-524 EITCKKCTKIKKN
+524 
-537 ETIINR
+537 
-543 FGSEY
+543 
-548 NYYSYMSRCR
+548 
-558 TKDGNNK
+558 
-565 ISEAAKRRWKDKNF
+565 
-579 REYYKNNQNYKFKTT
+579 
-594 EFKEKCRQASID
+594 
-606 FYSNKDNYKKYCSL
+606 
-620 MKEVNNRPEKIEK
+620 
-633 QRKSILE
+633 
-640 TINTKGLNNFSEK
+640 
-653 SYRTVAA
+653 
-660 HFASQKN
+660 
-667 NSYIYCR
+667 
-674 SSYERLYCE
+674 
-683 LLEVDSTVLSFCNS
+683 
-697 SHRIKYIDE
+697 
-706 NGKERIYL
+706 
-714 PDFDV
+714 
-719 YYNNGKVELVEI
+719 
-731 KNKYT
+731 
-736 GAMIRNKL
+736 
-744 KIQAAKKYCKE
+744 
-755 NNIDFIYLDCIEK
+755 
-768 IKEKNSNLHNDIKIM
+768 
-783 KIEKFKYTGEVYDLT
+783 
-798 IENNQNYFVS
+798 
-808 NICVHNSPCDI
+808 SPCDI